1 MRDRTPQ
8 PRLSEPHPGPG
19 PLSLTM
25 RSFNYTGDVDTADQD
40 NERSAVVHL
49 VPYVFPVRR
58 LVDWYDSLAD
68 INRDEPDIYE
78 LDEIV
83 VALQAL
89 PRLPGQLGRDIAL
102 IADATDD
109 TFRSDIID
117 AIGRLRRLGTLEI
130 LDDPNPDFLLDNGNA

>member
-1 MRDRTPQ
+1 
-8 PRLSEPHPGPG
+8 
-19 PLSLTM
+19 M
-25 RSFNYTGDVDTADQD
+25 RSFNYTGDLDTADQD

-109 TFRSDIID
+109 TFRSDIIN

-130 LDDPNPDFLLDNGNA
+130 LDDPNPDFLLDNANPQP